1 MGRINLSVEQVLAL
15 SPDEASTKAARG
27 LLAPSKWPLLGA
39 HDAAVWGECQGSGS
53 KPYQTQVDVS
63 GAALSFR
70 CSCPSR
76 KFPCKHGLALLL
88 LQAQDASRFSAAE
101 PPWVTQWLAARKE
114 RAEKQEAKAA
124 TPPPPV
130 DPAASAKREAQR
142 WARMAQ
148 GAQELALW
156 LDDLSRKGLA
166 TLTGAADE
174 SWSKMAA
181 RMVDAQAPGLG
192 QRLTQAAAVVGR
204 GADWPARLLVHLGG
218 LQLLVDAVAQA
229 PRLPE
234 ALRADLRQA
243 LGWPIERDAVLA
255 SGARVRDT
263 WQVLAQVQLEREAR
277 LHERRVWLQGRN
289 SQRMALLLDFAY
301 AGKAFEHSWSIGT
314 EVVATLAFYPGADP
328 LRAILVET
336 VETMDTAPAAP
347 ASGAAL
353 DPWQVLAARMAAN
366 PWAMGWP
373 LCLEPVVLQYGAG
386 QPGAAQPWFLRW
398 QDKAQDKAIALC
410 MDSDDA
416 WRLLA
421 LSGGMPLRVFGEWDG
436 ECLRPLTAWLANGST
451 VLWGAS
457 TMRIPTQVGEGA

>member
-1 MGRINLSVEQVLAL
+1 MGRVNLSIEQVLAL

-88 LQAQDASRFSAAE
+88 LQAQDASRFTAAE
-101 PPWVTQWLAARKE
+101 PLWVAQWLAARKE

-124 TPPPPV
+124 APPPLV

-156 LDDLSRKGLA
+156 LDDLGRKGLA
-166 TLTGAADE
+166 TLTGTADE
-174 SWSKMAA
+174 RWGKMAA

-192 QRLTQAAAVVGR
+192 QRLLQAATVVGR

-243 LGWPIERDAVLA
+243 LGWPMERDAVVA
-255 SGARVRDT
+255 SGVRVHDT

-277 LHERRVWLQGRN
+277 LHERRVWLQGRQ
-289 SQRMALLLDFAY
+289 SQRVALLLDFAY
-301 AGKAFEHSWSIGT
+301 AGKVFEQNWSIGT
-314 EVVATLAFYPGADP
+314 EVVGTLAFYPGTDP
-328 LRAILVET
+328 QRAIL
-336 VETMDTAPAAP
+336 VETMDTAPVAP
-347 ASGAAL
+347 VGGAAL
-353 DPWQVLAARMAAN
+353 GPWQVLAARMAAN
-366 PWAMGWP
+366 PWAMVWP
-373 LCLEPVVLQYGAG
+373 LCLEPVVLQYGQYGAG
-386 QPGAAQPWFLRW
+386 QSWSLSW
-398 QDKAQDKAIALC
+398 QDRAIVLC

-436 ECLRPLTAWLANGST
+436 ERLHPLTAWRADVDEVQ
-451 VLWGAS
+451 VLWNAS
-457 TMRIPTQVGEGA
+457 TMLVGEVQEV

>member
-1 MGRINLSVEQVLAL
+1 MSRINLGVEQVLAL

-27 LLAPSKWPLLGA
+27 LLAPSRWPLLGA

-88 LQAQDASRFSAAE
+88 LQAQDASRFTAAE
-101 PPWVTQWLAARKE
+101 PLWVAQWLAARKE
-114 RAEKQEAKAA
+114 RVEKQEAKAA
-124 TPPPPV
+124 TPPPSV
-130 DPAASAKREAQR
+130 DPVASAKREAQR

-174 SWSKMAA
+174 SWNKMAA

-192 QRLTQAAAVVGR
+192 QRLLQAAAVVGR

-218 LQLLVDAVAQA
+218 LQLLVDAVAQV

-234 ALRADLRQA
+234 ALQSDLRQA
-243 LGWPIERDAVLA
+243 MGWPIERDAVLA
-255 SGARVRDT
+255 SGARVCDT

-301 AGKAFEHSWSIGT
+301 AGKAFEHSWSVGA
-314 EVVATLAFYPGADP
+314 EVAATLAFYPGTDP
-328 LRAILVET
+328 LRAILV
-336 VETMDTAPAAP
+336 DTAPATARAAP
-347 ASGAAL
+347 TGGAAMEQ
-353 DPWQVLAARMAAN
+353 PWHVLAARMAAN

-373 LCLEPVVLQYGAG
+373 LCLEPVVLQYGTT
-386 QPGAAQPWFLRW
+386 AQPWFLRW
-398 QDKAQDKAIALC
+398 QDRAQDRAIVLC
-410 MDSDDA
+410 MESDDA

-436 ECLRPLTAWLANGST
+436 ECLRPLTAWFADGATL
-451 VLWGAS
+451 LWGAS
-457 TMRIPTQVGEGA
+457 TMLVQVGEGA